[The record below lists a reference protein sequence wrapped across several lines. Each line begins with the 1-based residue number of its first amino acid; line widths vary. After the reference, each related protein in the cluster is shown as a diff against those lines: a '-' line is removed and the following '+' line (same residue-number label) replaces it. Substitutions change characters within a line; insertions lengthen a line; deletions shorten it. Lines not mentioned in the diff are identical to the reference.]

1 MADIMDMA
9 KNLFSLSME
18 DITVLGAAVAAAL
31 ATVAFWFALVERDKA
46 AKNLRILGQRRE
58 KLVSKVMEIKDPK
71 RRDNFVG
78 MKSISR
84 IVEKMRLDDGEQ
96 HKEIVNKLARA
107 GYRGLDAVLYFFYLR
122 ILCAA
127 ILGIGAFFF
136 LFIVRV
142 SDISLFQSFL
152 AALIAVA
159 SGYYLPAIIVRNKT
173 DKRKAVLSKALPDAL
188 DLLVICAD
196 AGLSLDAAL
205 KRIARE
211 TRETCSE
218 MAAELELTA
227 VELSFLPNR
236 QKALENLSDRT
247 DLVMVQA
254 VVNSLRQ
261 SEKYGTPIAQ
271 SLRVLAAEFRNERML
286 KAEEKAARLP
296 ALMAIPL
303 MLFIFPPLFVVL
315 GGPAI
320 LKITDSF
327 AGLNSGGVL

>member
-1 MADIMDMA
+1 MTDLIEMLEDF
-9 KNLFSLSME
+9 FSLNLE
-18 DITVLGAAVAAAL
+18 DITVLAAAVAAAI
-31 ATVAFWFALVERDKA
+31 ATVVFWLTLVERDKT
-46 AKNLRILGQRRE
+46 AKNLRTLGKHRE

-71 RRDNFVG
+71 RRSNFVG

-122 ILCAA
+122 ILGAGV
-127 ILGIGAFFF
+127 LGIGAFFF

-142 SDISLFQSFL
+142 ADISLFQSFMAML
-152 AALIAVA
+152 MAVGL
-159 SGYYLPAIIVRNKT
+159 GYYLPAIIVRNKT
-173 DKRKAVLSKALPDAL
+173 DKRKAVLAKALPDAL

-227 VELSFLPNR
+227 VELSFLPSR

-247 DLVMVQA
+247 DLAMIQA

-327 AGLNSGGVL
+327 KGLGGGVL

>member
-1 MADIMDMA
+1 MSELIDIIE
-9 KNLFSLSME
+9 NFFSLNIE
-18 DITVLGAAVAAAL
+18 DITIFGAAMAAAL
-31 ATVAFWFALVERDKA
+31 ATVVFWFALVERDKT
-46 AKNLRILGQRRE
+46 AKNLRALEEQRD

-71 RRDNFVG
+71 RRSNFVG
-78 MKSISR
+78 MKSIGR
-84 IVEKMRLDDGEQ
+84 IVNKMRLDNSEQ

-122 ILCAA
+122 ILCAV
-127 ILGIGAFFF
+127 ILGFGTFF
-136 LFIVRV
+136 LLFVLQIG
-142 SDISLFQSFL
+142 SISLFQSFMAL
-152 AALIAVA
+152 LIAV
-159 SGYYLPAIIVRNKT
+159 SLGYYLPDIIVRNQT
-173 DKRKAVLSKALPDAL
+173 EKRKALLTKALPDSL

-196 AGLSLDAAL
+196 AGLSLDASF

-218 MAAELELTA
+218 MAAEMELTA

-247 DLVMVQA
+247 DLAMIQA

-286 KAEEKAARLP
+286 KAEEKASRLP

-327 AGLNSGGVL
+327 KGLGGGL